1 MKEKTFTIIDG
12 YGFLF
17 RAYYASS
24 HLITTTGI
32 SIGGVYGFL
41 KMVLKYITHSDYL
54 TIAFDSGKK
63 NFRHDLY
70 PEYKANRVTPPED
83 LIPQFAI
90 LREAVEASN
99 LSYEEIEGYEADDII
114 ATLAARYA
122 DHQDFKV
129 VVVSSDKD
137 LFQLLNYNILIF
149 DPIKSIYIDEKQVM
163 EKFGVNS
170 SKLLDLLSLTG
181 DASDNITGVPGI
193 GPKTAAKLLDEFGSL
208 DDILENINNIEQTR
222 IRNILTE
229 HKEKALISR
238 KLLSLYEKVDL
249 QHDITKYE
257 VHPPNM
263 EKLLSFLKKYE
274 FNSLIGKVEKLFS
287 YSGSSTKEKTE
298 YSNEELE
305 KFLENCK
312 YEGKIAIY
320 CHFEN
325 NILSKVSL
333 SYSKDNIFYIE
344 QNRLQG
350 ALITI
355 NSILLS
361 DGVLKIIHD
370 IRETRK
376 TLPTIEKALGSVD
389 DLMTMS
395 YSLDTGK
402 HDHSIPNIVAH
413 NLSGNVEIFSAK
425 TLIAIHERLEQR
437 LFQERLFTIYERFD
451 KPLMKVILDMEKS
464 GILLNTQKLQ
474 ELSDQFQQLIAVLE
488 NDIYDLAGERFN
500 IASPKQLSDVL
511 FNKMGLNTKK
521 KLKKSGSYSTNS
533 EVLEELEMEGAEI
546 ASKIL
551 DWRHLSKLKGTY
563 TDALIKRVDP
573 LDGRVHTSFST
584 TATGRLSSSNPNL
597 QNIPIRSEEGSS
609 IRQAFIAPKGYK
621 IISADYSQ
629 IELRLLAHI
638 ANVAAFKEA
647 FANGQDVHNITARQV
662 FGVQE
667 GTEVDRELRQKAKSI
682 NFGIIYGISPFG
694 LARRFKITVQE
705 AAEYIDYYFSCYPEI
720 KTYMEKTISIA
731 RQHGYVETLFGRRCF
746 VKDINNA
753 IPYLRQFAERAAI
766 NAPVQGTAADIIK
779 RAMIQLYDQLKAG
792 KILLQVHD
800 ELLVEVED
808 EKVQET
814 AKLMKDIMENAV
826 KISIPLEV
834 EVKISD
840 NWGSNFL
847 NYDLNTANS
856 ESINHLN

>member
-12 YGFLF
+12 YSFLF
-17 RAYYASS
+17 RAYYVLPN
-24 HLITTTGI
+24 LITTTGM

-41 KMVLKYITHSDYL
+41 NMILKYIAHSDYL

-90 LREAVEASN
+90 LREAAEAFN

-114 ATLAARYA
+114 TTLATKYSS
-122 DHQDFKV
+122 HQDFKV
-129 VVVSSDKD
+129 VIVSPDKD

-149 DPIKSIYIDEKQVM
+149 DPIKNIYIDEKQVI
-163 EKFGVNS
+163 EKFGVS
-170 SKLLDLLSLTG
+170 SNKLLDLLSLTG
-181 DASDNITGVPGI
+181 DSSDNIPGVPGI
-193 GPKTAAKLLDEFGSL
+193 GPKTAAKLLDEFDSL
-208 DDILENINNIEQTR
+208 DNIIANINNIEQTR

-238 KLLSLYEKVDL
+238 ELLSLCKKVGL
-249 QHDITKYE
+249 QHDVTKYE
-257 VHPPNM
+257 VLSPNM

-287 YSGSSTKEKTE
+287 YNGPSTKEKTE
-298 YSNEELE
+298 HSSEELE
-305 KFLENCK
+305 KFLEHCR

-320 CHFEN
+320 CHCEN
-325 NILSKVSL
+325 DILNKISL
-333 SYSKDNIFYIE
+333 SYNENNIFYID
-344 QNRLQG
+344 QNYLQD

-355 NSILLS
+355 NSTLLS
-361 DGVLKIIHD
+361 NGVLKIIHD
-370 IRETRK
+370 IRKIRK
-376 TLPTIEKALGSVD
+376 TFPTIEKVLGSVD

-402 HDHSIPNIVAH
+402 HDHSIPNIIAS
-413 NLSGNVEIFSAK
+413 NLSGYVEIFSAK
-425 TLIAIHERLEQR
+425 TLIVIHEKLAQR
-437 LFQERLFTIYERFD
+437 LFQEKLFTIYERFD
-451 KPLMKVILDMEKS
+451 KPLTKVILNMEKN
-464 GILLNTQKLQ
+464 GILLNIHKLQ
-474 ELSDQFQQLIAVLE
+474 ELSDKFQQLIAALE
-488 NDIYDLAGERFN
+488 DDIYDLAGERFN

-511 FNKMGLNTKK
+511 FNKMGLNKK
-521 KLKKSGSYSTNS
+521 KKSKSGSYSTNS
-533 EVLEELEMEGAEI
+533 EVLEKLEIEGAEI

-563 TDALIKRVDP
+563 TDALTKRVNP
-573 LDGRVHTSFST
+573 LDGKLHTSFST
-584 TATGRLSSSNPNL
+584 TATGRLSSSKPNL
-597 QNIPIRSEEGSS
+597 QNIPIRSKEGNL

-629 IELRLLAHI
+629 IELRILAHI

-647 FANGQDVHNITARQV
+647 LANGQDIHNITARQI

-667 GTEVDRELRQKAKSI
+667 GADVDKQLRQKAKSI

-694 LARRFKITVQE
+694 LARKFKITIQE

-720 KTYMEKTISIA
+720 KVYMEKAVSIA

-746 VKDINNA
+746 VKDINNT

-779 RAMIQLYDQLKAG
+779 CAMIQLFDQLKAG
-792 KILLQVHD
+792 KIILQVHD

-808 EKVQET
+808 DKVQET
-814 AKLMKDIMENAV
+814 AKLIKDTMENAV

-847 NYDLNTANS
+847 NYNLNAAYS
-856 ESINHLN
+856 KSISHLS

>member
-1 MKEKTFTIIDG
+1 MQEKTFTIIDG

-17 RAYYASS
+17 RAYYVLH
-24 HLITTTGI
+24 HLTTTTGI
-32 SIGGVYGFL
+32 PVGGVYGFL
-41 KMVLKYITHSDYL
+41 NMVLKYVTHSDYL
-54 TIAFDSGKK
+54 TVAFDSGKK

-83 LIPQFAI
+83 LVPQFAI
-90 LREAVEASN
+90 LREAVEAFN
-99 LSYEEIEGYEADDII
+99 FSYEEIEGYEADDII
-114 ATLAARYA
+114 ATLAAKYA
-122 DHQDFKV
+122 NHQDFKV

-137 LFQLLNYNILIF
+137 LFQLLNHNILIF
-149 DPIKSIYIDEKQVM
+149 DPIKNIYIDEKQVI

-170 SKLLDLLSLTG
+170 NKLLDLFSLTG
-181 DASDNITGVPGI
+181 DASDNIPGVPGI

-208 DDILENINNIEQTR
+208 DNILENISSIEQTR

-229 HKEKALISR
+229 HKEKALLSR

-249 QHDITKYE
+249 QHDVAKYE
-257 VHPPNM
+257 IYPPNM
-263 EKLLSFLKKYE
+263 EKLVSFLKKYE
-274 FNSLIGKVEKLFS
+274 FNSLISKAEKLFS
-287 YSGSSTKEKTE
+287 YNKPSAEKKLE
-298 YSNEELE
+298 YSSEELE
-305 KFLENCK
+305 KFLEHCR

-320 CHFEN
+320 CHSEN
-325 NILSKVSL
+325 NVLSKISL
-333 SYSKDNIFYIE
+333 SCSEDNIFYID
-344 QNRLQG
+344 QNCLQD

-355 NSILLS
+355 NSTLFS
-361 DGVLKIIHD
+361 NGVLKIIHD
-370 IRETRK
+370 VRETRK
-376 TLPTIEKALGSVD
+376 IIPAIEKVLGSAD

-395 YSLDTGK
+395 YSLGTGK

-413 NLSGNVEIFSAK
+413 NLSENVEVFSAK
-425 TLIAIHERLEQR
+425 TLIAVHEKLKQR
-437 LFQERLFTIYERFD
+437 LFQEKLFTIYERFD
-451 KPLMKVILDMEKS
+451 KPLMKVILNMEKN
-464 GILLNTQKLQ
+464 GILLNIQKLQ
-474 ELSDQFQQLIAVLE
+474 VLSDKFQQLLAVLE
-488 NDIYDLAGERFN
+488 DDIYNLAGERFN

-511 FNKMGLNTKK
+511 FNKMGLNKKK
-521 KLKKSGSYSTNS
+521 KLKSGSYSTNF

-546 ASKIL
+546 AGKIL

-563 TDALIKRVDP
+563 ADALIKRVDP

-597 QNIPIRSEEGSS
+597 QNIPIRSEEGSF
-609 IRQAFIAPKGYK
+609 IRQAFIAPKGHK

-638 ANVAAFKEA
+638 ADVAAFKEA

-667 GTEVDRELRQKAKSI
+667 GTEVDKQLRQKAKSI

-694 LARRFKITVQE
+694 LARRVKITIEE

-720 KTYMEKTISIA
+720 KIYMEKAVLIA
-731 RQHGYVETLFGRRCF
+731 RQHGYIETLFGRRCF
-746 VKDINNA
+746 VEDINNK

-779 RAMIQLYDQLKAG
+779 CAMIQLYDQLKAG
-792 KILLQVHD
+792 KIILQVHD

-808 EKVQET
+808 EKVQDT
-814 AKLMKDIMENAV
+814 AKLVKDIMENAV
-826 KISIPLEV
+826 KISVPLEV

-840 NWGSNFL
+840 NWGLNFL
-847 NYDLNTANS
+847 NYDLNAADS

>member
-1 MKEKTFTIIDG
+1 MKGKTFTIIDG

-17 RAYYASS
+17 RAYYVLH
-24 HLITTTGI
+24 HLVTTTGTP
-32 SIGGVYGFL
+32 IGAVYGFL
-41 KMVLKYITHSDYL
+41 NMVLKYITHSDYL

-70 PEYKANRVTPPED
+70 HEYKANRVTPPEG

-90 LREAVEASN
+90 LREAVEAFN

-114 ATLAARYA
+114 ATLAAKYA
-122 DHQDFKV
+122 NHQDFKV

-137 LFQLLNYNILIF
+137 LFQLLNYNVLIF
-149 DPIKSIYIDEKQVM
+149 DPIKNIYIDEKQVVG
-163 EKFGVNS
+163 KFGVNS
-170 SKLLDLLSLTG
+170 NKLLDLFSLTG
-181 DASDNITGVPGI
+181 DASDNIPGVPGI
-193 GPKTAAKLLDEFGSL
+193 GPKTAAKLLDEFDSL
-208 DDILENINNIEQTR
+208 NNILENINNIEQTR

-238 KLLSLYEKVDL
+238 KLLSLCEKVDL
-249 QHDITKYE
+249 QHDVAKYE
-257 VHPPNM
+257 VHLPNT

-287 YSGSSTKEKTE
+287 YSGSSKKKKTE
-298 YSNEELE
+298 YSSKELE
-305 KFLENCK
+305 KFLEHCR

-320 CHFEN
+320 CHFE
-325 NILSKVSL
+325 LSKISL
-333 SYSKDNIFYIE
+333 SCGEDNIFYIDR
-344 QNRLQG
+344 NCLQD

-355 NSILLS
+355 NSTLLS
-361 DGVLKIIHD
+361 NGVLKIIHD
-370 IRETRK
+370 IRKVRETF
-376 TLPTIEKALGSVD
+376 PTIEKALGSVD
-389 DLMTMS
+389 DLMTIS

-402 HDHSIPNIVAH
+402 HDHSIPNIIAH
-413 NLSGNVEIFSAK
+413 NLSGDVEIFSAK
-425 TLIAIHERLEQR
+425 TLIAIHEKLTQR
-437 LFQERLFTIYERFD
+437 LFQEKLFTVYERFD
-451 KPLMKVILDMEKS
+451 KPLTEVILNMEKN
-464 GILLNTQKLQ
+464 GILLNIQKLQ
-474 ELSDQFQQLIAVLE
+474 ELSDKFRQLLTVLE
-488 NDIYDLAGERFN
+488 NDIHDLAEERFN

-511 FNKMGLNTKK
+511 FNKMGLNKKK
-521 KLKKSGSYSTNS
+521 KLKSGSYSTNS

-563 TDALIKRVDP
+563 TDALMKRVDP
-573 LDGRVHTSFST
+573 SDGRVHTNFST

-597 QNIPIRSEEGSS
+597 QNIPIRSEEGNF
-609 IRQAFIAPKGYK
+609 IRQAFIAPKEYK

-629 IELRLLAHI
+629 IELRILAHI
-638 ANVAAFKEA
+638 ADVAAFKEA

-662 FGVQE
+662 FEVQE
-667 GTEVDRELRQKAKSI
+667 GTEVDRQLRQKAKSI

-720 KTYMEKTISIA
+720 KIYMEETMSIA
-731 RQHGYVETLFGRRCF
+731 RQHGYVKTLFGRRCF

-779 RAMIQLYDQLKAG
+779 LAMIQLYDQLKAG
-792 KILLQVHD
+792 KIILQVHD
-800 ELLVEVED
+800 ELLIEIED
-808 EKVQET
+808 DKVQET
-814 AKLMKDIMENAV
+814 AKLVKDVMENAV
-826 KISIPLEV
+826 KVSIPLEV

-840 NWGSNFL
+840 NWGSDFL

-856 ESINHLN
+856 ESINH